1 MSNVAIPAKDQ
12 VEAMIRSQQS
22 RFIKT
27 REYDPAL
34 VNQTDD
40 GPVAVI
46 GEEEIPLLDMAFD
59 VQVVQPGHVRN
70 NKELASLVGK
80 IVVMLDPSNPGDV
93 TADELTL
100 MPVTIVSFGF
110 RNFGPFDEKGG
121 EDDKKLLCYSTDG
134 VQPSRKLPAPMNPV
148 CSELVLQNGEYHRRI
163 VCPYAQWDGDKKPD
177 CRAVVTLG
185 LFDLERKIPLRLQL
199 HGTAYGAWTS
209 LQRAYKQARNV
220 ARLKKKS
227 INDYVIK
234 MTVENNGTYMT
245 PQFKLVEA
253 DGETGKPSDYLPVCK
268 YYMDTVFARLPEET
282 PPPAQIAEDKVGEI
296 TEGDEKELAEAS
308 DFVL

>member
-1 MSNVAIPAKDQ
+1 MGNLAVPSKEQLD
-12 VEAMIRSQQS
+12 AMIRSQQA

-27 REYDPAL
+27 REYDPEL
-34 VNQTDD
+34 VTQTDD

-46 GEEEIPLLDMAFD
+46 EGEEIPLLDMAFD
-59 VQVVQPGHVRN
+59 VQVVQPGHVTN
-70 NKELASLVGK
+70 NKDLAKLVGK
-80 IVVMLDPSNPGDV
+80 IVILLDPSNPGDV
-93 TADELTL
+93 VTDELTL
-100 MPVTIVSFGF
+100 MPVTIVNFGF
-110 RNFGPFDEKGG
+110 RNFGPFNEKAN
-121 EDDKKLLCYSTDG
+121 EDDKKLICYSMDG
-134 VQPSRKLPAPMNPV
+134 VQPSRKLPAPLNPV
-148 CSELVLQNGEYHRRI
+148 CSELVLQNGEYHRRA

-199 HGTAYGAWTS
+199 HGTAYGAWTA
-209 LQRAYKQARNV
+209 LQRAYKQAKNV

-253 DGETGKPSDYLPVCK
+253 DGSMGKPADFLPVCK
-268 YYMDTVFARLPEET
+268 YYMDTVFARLPEE
-282 PPPAQIAEDKVGEI
+282 PVPSAQIEDEKVGEI
-296 TEGDEKELAEAS
+296 TDGDKRELEEAS